1 MSKCNKCKYE
11 YSSKLDEPCK
21 YCREKYGIVTLGYQM
36 SEDKFVPKE
45 EQPTTEHNGCDGCVS
60 ENGMEEVYDNFD
72 GCMSAMN
79 MFKEGV
85 NLLTGLINEHFE
97 EKQETNY
104 EYYKDEII
112 EKSNLFFALVD
123 GKPHQCSDVSCCDCG
138 FSTGHGCTEKVKE
151 WLKQPHIKPTY
162 KLTQF
167 EYDLLQHFSVDF
179 KFKEMGLLKEMKEK
193 GHFKNINGDELIK
206 DILANCE
213 VIK

>member
-1 MSKCNKCKYE
+1 MA
-11 YSSKLDEPCK
+11 
-21 YCREKYGIVTLGYQM
+21 T
-36 SEDKFVPKE
+36 KE
-45 EQPTTEHNGCDGCVS
+45 EYIKAL
-60 ENGMEEVYDNFD
+60 NGMEEVYDNLD

-79 MFKEGV
+79 MFKGGV

-151 WLKQPHIKPTY
+151 WLKSPHKNQTY
-162 KLTQF
+162 KLSQF
-167 EYDLLQHFSVDF
+167 EYDLIQTYSYVHEGYTLS
-179 KFKEMGLLKEMKEK
+179 KFK
-193 GHFKNINGDELIK
+193 
-206 DILANCE
+206 
-213 VIK
+213 